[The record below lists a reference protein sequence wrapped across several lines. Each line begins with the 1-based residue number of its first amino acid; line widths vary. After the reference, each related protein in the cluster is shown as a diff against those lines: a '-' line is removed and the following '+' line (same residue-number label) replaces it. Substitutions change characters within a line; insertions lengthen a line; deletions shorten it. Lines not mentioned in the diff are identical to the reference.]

1 MKYILWLLLL
11 VSAQL
16 LAKPV
21 NNSLAFY
28 YSAPMPLAE
37 MTFYSRVVVQPELV
51 TEHELNWFK
60 ERNIAVYAYLS
71 IGESYNKSDYSLTT
85 NPNWNSYISD
95 LTSTQWQ
102 QQLNSSAVILKE
114 RGFSGLFLDTLDSY
128 QLLDNARYDKSAQQ
142 AGLVSII
149 KDLSLVFQKQLVL
162 NRGFELLPSLQN
174 LATDLVAEG
183 LFSHFNPLDNSYKLT
198 SKNDQAWL
206 TAQLKKA
213 QSFGFNVQV
222 IDYAKPDKRLVM
234 AEKIIAS
241 GFSAWVTDGHLQ
253 TWGTSTISPVPRRVL
268 IPYNSDL
275 KPLIYSTVHLK
286 LATLIEYLGYIPD
299 YIDIAKRELPLVDP
313 SLHAGIISWT
323 NMGGF
328 YSPSVINWLEASL
341 GTVPQLVVGELP
353 QSAKLLAALG
363 VETLNSSPPGPYEL
377 NYLAPWLKGE
387 SSSSPAITKPYLLK
401 LAPEATTLIDIK
413 AADGST
419 VVQSAKTKYGAV
431 IVAPWLIDTLPMEGS
446 NWVIDPLT
454 LLTKAMGLPT
464 ILAPDTTTES
474 GRRML
479 TMHIDGDG
487 FTSIAHFD
495 GSPYAAEVIRDDI
508 IKPYKLPI
516 TSSIIQADIEPGG
529 IHAKHSKKL
538 EKIARSIFELPYVEV
553 ASHTY
558 SHPYFW
564 TALSGRKE
572 IDEED
577 TDYGFHLDVPGY
589 DTISLEKEITGTI
602 NYINERLVP
611 KGKKT
616 VLMLWSGDATPGPDA
631 LKIARNAGV
640 LNVNGGNTDV
650 NSDNPSLS
658 HISPIARPEGDLLYQ
673 IYAPILNENVYT
685 NLWHGP
691 YYGFKR
697 LTETFEITEKP
708 YRLKPYTIYYHFYSG
723 EVPAGLDALKHNIDY
738 VLQRPNTP
746 VYLSHYAKIAKDF
759 YFSALAKNSKGDWL
773 FSSKNIRTLRIP
785 SDFDIAN
792 ISQSDGLL
800 GVTQQGNYV
809 HTIEGISRI
818 SFDHSQK
825 NNTPYLAS
833 ANVVIDTWQVNGAVS
848 FKAWIPATL
857 DLVNARSCQFIS
869 HMGKRYKGITRGKIT
884 HFKLPAGDFFGYL
897 NCTGVAK

>member
-21 NNSLAFY
+21 NNSIAFY

-71 IGESYNKSDYSLTT
+71 IGESYKKSDYSLTT

-95 LTSTQWQ
+95 LTSKQWQ

-128 QLLDNARYDKSAQQ
+128 QLLDNERYDKLAQQ

-149 KDLSLVFQKQLVL
+149 KDLSLVFKKQLVL

-183 LFSHFNPLDNSYKLT
+183 LFSHFNPLENSYKLT

-206 TAQLKKA
+206 TTQLKKA
-213 QSFGFNVQV
+213 QSLGFNVQV

-241 GFSAWVTDGHLQ
+241 GFNAWVTDGHLQ

-313 SLHAGIISWT
+313 SLHAGIVSWT

-809 HTIEGISRI
+809 HTVEGISRI

-825 NNTPYLAS
+825 DNAPYLAS

-869 HMGKRYKGITRGKIT
+869 HMGKSYKGITRAKIT